1 MRMYE
6 VYMQS
11 RTSQVKPSTC
21 WKGFHRAAGTS
32 RLQGIK
38 VQYGMLTSAPLR
50 QYPDHEI
57 AGERFTGQC
66 STKRLRRPRGAS
78 FCAWVLALT
87 CFCLPSTHAL
97 AQEEAAVDKG
107 LRIAGEA
114 STRDDGFGDFTAG
127 MTMLLRDRHGRE
139 SLRRM
144 RFKVLEVPGDGD
156 KSLFVFDQP
165 RDVRGTALLTHAHVN
180 TSDDQWLYLPA
191 LKRVKRINAARRSGS
206 FMGSEF
212 SYEDMSSQEV
222 EEYTYKYLRDEPC
235 GKLVCTVIEQVPVD
249 KKSGYSRKVVWQD
262 TGELRTWKMELYDR
276 RGSHLKTLTFANYEL
291 YLDRYWRAGEQAM
304 VNHLTGAS
312 TVLKW
317 TDFRFRTN
325 PDESEFNQMA
335 LRRVR

>member
-1 MRMYE
+1 M
-6 VYMQS
+6 
-11 RTSQVKPSTC
+11 
-21 WKGFHRAAGTS
+21 F
-32 RLQGIK
+32 
-38 VQYGMLTSAPLR
+38 
-50 QYPDHEI
+50 PDHDTVE
-57 AGERFTGQC
+57 
-66 STKRLRRPRGAS
+66 KRLINRGRAKGIRRLPVAAFSVRVVALAC
-78 FCAWVLALT
+78 FFWWPNPHVLA
-87 CFCLPSTHAL
+87 
-97 AQEEAAVDKG
+97 QGEAPEDKG
-107 LRIAGEA
+107 LRIAREA

-127 MTMLLRDRHGRE
+127 MTMVLRDRHGRE
-139 SLRRM
+139 SVRRM

-180 TSDDQWLYLPA
+180 TQDDQWLYLPA

-212 SYEDMSSQEV
+212 SYEDMSSPEV

-235 GKLVCTVIEQVPVD
+235 GELTCTVTEQVPLD

-262 TGELRTWKMELYDR
+262 AGELRTWKMELYDR
-276 RGSHLKTLTFANYEL
+276 RGAHLKTLTLANYQQ
-291 YLDRYWRAGEQAM
+291 YLDRYWRAGEQTM

-325 PDESEFNQMA
+325 LEDSEFNHLS